1 MVVSNGD
8 DFLFVFGCFAGTNI
22 LGNPHELG
30 LKIDFL
36 SKIGLC
42 SRSTSV
48 TGMVYVR
55 FSSEIGN
62 HRP

>member
-1 MVVSNGD
+1 MVIIFCL
-8 DFLFVFGCFAGTNI
+8 FLDVLRVLTF
-22 LGNPHELG
+22 LGHPHELG